1 MFPNWFEGYAKNYFK
16 KYLTG
21 LEGNALQIGAYTGDA
36 SVWLSENTKFN
47 LVDVDTWAGS
57 NEAAHESIDFEA
69 VYQYYRSRTRNLNY
83 RGTSDEFFNMLP
95 LSLIYPQKY
104 DFIYIDGSHET
115 EQVLRDAVNA
125 EQHLKSGGLL
135 AFDDFLWGRGRNVPM
150 PAIKAFMRCYE
161 LKFDVLEKGLQVWLQ
176 KH

>member
-1 MFPNWFEGYAKNYFK
+1 MFPNWFEGYASKNFA

-36 SVWLSENTKFN
+36 TVWLSENTKLN
-47 LVDVDTWAGS
+47 LVDVDTWRGS
-57 NEAAHESIDFEA
+57 NEVAHATIDFEA
-69 VYQYYRSRTRNLNY
+69 VWEYYKSRSHATYY
-83 RGTSDEFFNMLP
+83 RGTSDEFFRNLDC
-95 LSLIYPQKY
+95 SLLYPQEY

-135 AFDDFLWGRGRNVPM
+135 AFDDYLWGTGRNIPR
-150 PAIKAFMRCYE
+150 PAIQAFIRCYE
-161 LKFDVLEKGLQVWLQ
+161 LKFDVLEKGLQVWLR